1 MDLEIFLKA
10 CMLFC
15 ESTQNN
21 NILCVYILY
30 QNLNKWKIEFYENRE
45 ITKMYSWINI
55 VKDRLFHN

>member
-15 ESTQNN
+15 ESNKVWRM
-21 NILCVYILY
+21 CVYILY